1 MKRVQRGRVQ
11 AGDGGRHAGGGQ
23 GLQGGAQAARPD
35 RDPADDR
42 GLEELGARQRVDG
55 RPVGG
60 NGGGRVGLELHVRQ
74 WARRLPQRERVGL
87 ELHVR
92 QWARRLPQN
101 THEPMVASE
110 HCSCQSDRTAFAN
123 ASDRILGAEASWSCI
138 KNCWEPVAARSFVQ
152 GLFDWTGFDCVSTFD
167 LI

>member
-1 MKRVQRGRVQ
+1 
-11 AGDGGRHAGGGQ
+11 
-23 GLQGGAQAARPD
+23 
-35 RDPADDR
+35 
-42 GLEELGARQRVDG
+42 
-55 RPVGG
+55 
-60 NGGGRVGLELHVRQ
+60 
-74 WARRLPQRERVGL
+74 
-87 ELHVR
+87 
-92 QWARRLPQN
+92 
-101 THEPMVASE
+101 MVASE